1 MPHALRTFIAAS
13 FLLRTGCVTLSGC
26 GLRGQGAAFECAR
39 RRVHRPR
46 LLPRLQ
52 YFYRHQQHA
61 RGVVGAV
68 AQVGQAAGEKQLVK
82 QLRGGEAA
90 GLQAF
95 EVDALSYRNVPAP
108 AAVEAEVE

>member
-1 MPHALRTFIAAS
+1 M
-13 FLLRTGCVTLSGC
+13 
-26 GLRGQGAAFECAR
+26 
-39 RRVHRPR
+39 
-46 LLPRLQ
+46 
-52 YFYRHQQHA
+52 
-61 RGVVGAV
+61 VGAV